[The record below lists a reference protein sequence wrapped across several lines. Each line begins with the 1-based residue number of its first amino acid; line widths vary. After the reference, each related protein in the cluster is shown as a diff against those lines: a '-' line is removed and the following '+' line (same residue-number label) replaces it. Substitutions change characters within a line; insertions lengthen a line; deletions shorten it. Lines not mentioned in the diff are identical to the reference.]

1 MLRSVDNAQVFRSP
15 AFKSGLHYAALS
27 PHDEIKRLAPHAV
40 TAPTGKLFP
49 PGDTIFHACW
59 ISDIYNF
66 IGRGEKHFSI
76 STTDFCQCFHMPDM
90 ILANMDFGLCRQ
102 QMERRELEI
111 SHSVHRPAIMTIGL
125 NILLSQLCSSLIMRE

>member
-27 PHDEIKRLAPHAV
+27 PHDEIQRLDHHALP
-40 TAPTGKLFP
+40 APTGKLFP
-49 PGDTIFHACW
+49 PGGTIFHACW

-111 SHSVHRPAIMTIGL
+111 SPSVHRPPIMPIGL
-125 NILLSQLCSSLIMRE
+125 TIFPSHLCLSSLI